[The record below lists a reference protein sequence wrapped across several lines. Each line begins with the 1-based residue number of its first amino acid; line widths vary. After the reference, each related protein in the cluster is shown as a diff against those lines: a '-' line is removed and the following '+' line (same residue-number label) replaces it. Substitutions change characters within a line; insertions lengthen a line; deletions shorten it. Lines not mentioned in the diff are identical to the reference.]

1 MIMRPRSQ
9 HDAALVDFVL
19 VTSTSEAHARPG
31 EVPWST
37 GLSCRVPC
45 TVAGVLDAH
54 GALDPARP
62 PPLDAQDHWFRT
74 QLPPLRA
81 ARRHVLA
88 LDGLATLAE
97 VWLDGELL
105 ARSDAMFVPL
115 RVALPEGTA
124 GGAELALCFRA
135 LAPLLGQ
142 RRPRPRWKSRLVTHQ
157 TLRFVRTS
165 LLGRTPGLSPDLP
178 VVGPYRAVRVVAEE
192 ELVPTEAELRV
203 GMDGDAG
210 LVDVAV
216 TIACSQGTPRSAELV
231 LSGEGTVYRA
241 PLGLTRHRDELRVGG
256 RCTVPD
262 APRWWPH
269 THGAQPLFDAAVVL
283 EGGVTITLGRV
294 GFRCVRVERGA
305 DGRGFGLVLNG
316 LPLFCRGAVL
326 VAEALLHAPP
336 AAQLSTLQQARAAGM
351 NMLRIPGT
359 ATYPDDAFFDACD
372 ELGILVFQDFMFAN
386 LDYPVD
392 DPALAASIEAEVRA
406 QLARFAHRPCLA
418 LLCGGSEIAQ
428 QAAMLGLSSD
438 ERRDPL
444 TSELLPRLVEELAP
458 HVPYVP
464 GSPSGGALPFQVDEG
479 LSHYYGVGAYQRPLD
494 DARRA
499 EVRFTSECLA
509 FAHLPHPRT
518 IRRFMGE
525 LEAPFHHPR
534 WKERVPRDR
543 GASWDF
549 EDVRDHYVELLFR
562 TEARALRSRDP
573 ERYAA
578 VCDAAVGQCIHATL
592 SEFRRAGS
600 SCRGALLYW
609 LRDLWP
615 GAGFGLIDALGRPKS
630 AYFYAARAMAPFALA
645 LTDEG
650 LNGLYA
656 HALHDSP
663 RALPTTF
670 SVTLYRDGEQPLGTH
685 TRDLLLPGVLPT
697 RISVEAVLGRF
708 HDTAYAYRFGPPGYD
723 VCVASLVDPT
733 GRVATAFHL
742 PNGLARP
749 RECDLGLRGEL
760 VRTADGLYAHLRTRH
775 FAQHVTI
782 DVPGYLPLDDV
793 FHMAPGGERI
803 VPLIA
808 DPASPAPRGKLRGTL
823 TALNA
828 LDANSLVESET

>member
-1 MIMRPRSQ
+1 MSAQPVSQ
-9 HDAALVDFVL
+9 HEDALVDFVL
-19 VTSTSEAHARPG
+19 VSSAGGAHGRPN
-31 EVPWST
+31 EVPWSA
-37 GLSCRVPC
+37 GLACRAPC
-45 TVAGVLDAH
+45 TVAAVLDAH

-135 LAPLLGQ
+135 LTPLLGQ

-165 LLGRTPGLSPDLP
+165 LLGRTPGLTPDLP
-178 VVGPYRAVRVVAEE
+178 IVGPYRTVRLVAEQ
-192 ELVPTEAELRV
+192 ELGVIDAKLRV

-210 LVDVAV
+210 LVDVALTV
-216 TIACSQGTPRSAELV
+216 MSGQGVPRFAELV
-231 LSGEGTVYRA
+231 LRSEGGVHRA
-241 PLGLTRHRDELRVGG
+241 PLGLNRSADTLRVGG
-256 RCTVPD
+256 RCSVPD

-269 THGAQPLFDAAVVL
+269 THGAQPLFDAAVEL
-283 EGGVTITLGRV
+283 EGGVTIRLGRV
-294 GFRCVRVERGA
+294 GFRCLRVDRGA

-336 AAQLSTLQQARAAGM
+336 SAQRSTLEQARAAGM

-386 LDYPVD
+386 LDYPVE
-392 DPALAASIEAEVRA
+392 DPALSASIEAEVRA
-406 QLARFAHRPCLA
+406 QLARLAHRPCLA

-428 QAAMLGLSSD
+428 QAAMLGLSSE
-438 ERRDPL
+438 ERSDPL

-479 LSHYYGVGAYQRPLD
+479 LSHYYGVGAYLRPLD

-518 IRRFMGE
+518 ITRFMGA

-549 EDVRDHYVELLFR
+549 EDVRDHYLERLFHTDAR
-562 TEARALRSRDP
+562 TLRSRDP

-578 VCDAAVGQCIHATL
+578 VCDAAVGEAIHATL
-592 SEFRRAGS
+592 AEFRRAGS

-615 GAGFGLIDALGRPKS
+615 GAGFGLIDALGRPKA
-630 AYFYAARAMAPFALA
+630 AYFYAARAMAPFALV

-656 HALHDSP
+656 HALHDRP
-663 RALPTTF
+663 QPLPTTL
-670 SVTLYRDGEQPLGTH
+670 SVTLYRDGEQPLGSH
-685 TRDLLLPGVLPT
+685 ARDVLLPGVMPT
-697 RISVEAVLGRF
+697 RVSVEAVLGRF

-723 VCVASLVDPT
+723 VCVARLVDPT
-733 GRVATAFHL
+733 GRVATSFHL
-742 PNGLARP
+742 PSGLARP
-749 RECDLGLRGEL
+749 RDRDLGLRGEL
-760 VRTADGLYAHLRTRH
+760 LRTAAGLCARVRTRR
-775 FAQHVTI
+775 FAQHVTL
-782 DVPGYLPLDDV
+782 DVPGHLPLDDA
-793 FHMAPGGERI
+793 FHLEPGGERI
-803 VPLIA
+803 VPLVA
-808 DPASPAPRGKLRGTL
+808 DPASSTPRGKLRGTL
-823 TALNA
+823 AALNA
-828 LDANSLVESET
+828 LDATSLVESEA